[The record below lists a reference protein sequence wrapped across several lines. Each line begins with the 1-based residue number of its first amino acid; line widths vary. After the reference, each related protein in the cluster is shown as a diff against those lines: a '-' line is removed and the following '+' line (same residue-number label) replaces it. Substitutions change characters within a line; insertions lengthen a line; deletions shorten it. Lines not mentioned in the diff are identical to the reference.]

1 MAKIYGTNVAI
12 FGKSFEIAG
21 LIDRHLEIYG
31 TKTKFKLVMFRSTQK
46 GWHKKHN
53 IVAYKELKKP
63 TTPVELMKLVNELGF
78 DKTNLLWKDVNFEIE

>member
-31 TKTKFKLVMFRSTQK
+31 TKTKFKLVMFRSVHK

-53 IVAYKELKKP
+53 IIECRELKKP
-63 TTPVELMKLVNELGF
+63 TTPTELMKLVNELGF
-78 DKTNLLWKDVNFEIE
+78 DKNNLLWKDVNFEIV

>member
-53 IVAYKELKKP
+53 IVAYKELMKP

-78 DKTNLLWKDVNFEIE
+78 DKTNLLWKDINFEIE

>member
-12 FGKSFEIAG
+12 FAKSFKMKG
-21 LIDRHLEIYG
+21 LVDRFLEVYE

-53 IVAYKELKKP
+53 IVEYRELKKP
-63 TTPVELMKLVNELGF
+63 TTPTELMMLVNELGF
-78 DKTNLLWKDVNFEIE
+78 DKTNLLWKDNNFEL